1 MYSDATNISS
11 TIIYDAKTNEY
22 VINGRKWWISGAGDP
37 RCKISIF
44 LGRTPNPKKKKHEV
58 LSNTKL

>member
-44 LGRTPNPKKKKHEV
+44 LGRTPNP
-58 LSNTKL
+58 